1 MLSHP
6 SLCDTR
12 CTVRASGTQVEVEAF
27 YKTGLDD
34 LESLARKCEDAA
46 NSCVTGFDD
55 LSNLSRECSIYMLSR
70 NLKKANME

>member
-1 MLSHP
+1 M
-6 SLCDTR
+6 
-12 CTVRASGTQVEVEAF
+12 EVEAF

-34 LESLARKCEDAA
+34 LESLARKCEDAT

>member
-1 MLSHP
+1 M
-6 SLCDTR
+6 
-12 CTVRASGTQVEVEAF
+12 EVEAF
-27 YKTGLDD
+27 FKTGLHD
-34 LESLARKCEDAA
+34 LGSLARKCEDAA